1 MECLRI
7 LSWWFSYLHFCQV
20 IHSLR
25 NAVREASFFSI
36 GYSFGLLLLSILVF
50 YVDVIRVFEVLFSVL
65 PKVIQ
70 QASVFSKLNYYPQ
83 RTCGRNKRCEIGT
96 WGLRL
101 PLDRLR
107 KKGSTQRLFFGLK
120 GASITNLLS
129 LFASIY
135 SEPQPN
141 DRMMASGSIEI
152 EYHCLFAGMY
162 TEMLSLYKHHIGIY
176 YHYSGTLVYYLTT
189 SVDGGVTW
197 QSNSM
202 LLGKR
207 SQMKSKCG

>member
-70 QASVFSKLNYYPQ
+70 QAAVFSKLNYDPQ

-107 KKGSTQRLFFGLK
+107 KKGSTQRLFLVLK
-120 GASITNLLS
+120 KLPSQTYFLS
-129 LFASIY
+129 LLPYIANHS
-135 SEPQPN
+135 Q
-141 DRMMASGSIEI
+141 
-152 EYHCLFAGMY
+152 
-162 TEMLSLYKHHIGIY
+162 
-176 YHYSGTLVYYLTT
+176 TT
-189 SVDGGVTW
+189 GWWRQGA
-197 QSNSM
+197 
-202 LLGKR
+202 LK
-207 SQMKSKCG
+207 